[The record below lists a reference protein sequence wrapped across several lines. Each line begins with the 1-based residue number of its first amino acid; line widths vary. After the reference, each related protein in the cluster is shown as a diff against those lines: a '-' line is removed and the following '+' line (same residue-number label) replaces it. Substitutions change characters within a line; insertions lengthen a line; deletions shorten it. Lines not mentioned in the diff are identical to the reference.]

1 MDTQLLPAY
10 PKDAPLLTVI
20 AIASKG
26 YWEYAEKDMISW
38 IPDLVVSE
46 EAIEKHRVYKL
57 IKGKEV
63 VGFYLVKDNGSSIAI
78 LEYLFVLPQFI
89 GKGYGALLLQHA
101 IQKVKASTMQFI
113 EVLSDPNAEGFYAN
127 FGFKKVEEKQS
138 SIPGRFLP
146 LMLLEV

>member
-26 YWEYAEKDMISW
+26 YWEYTEKDMVSW
-38 IPDLVVSE
+38 IPELVISE
-46 EAIEKHRVYKL
+46 EDIEKHRAYKL
-57 IKGKEV
+57 INGKEV
-63 VGFYLVKDNGSSIAI
+63 VGFYLVKDSGSSIAI

-113 EVLSDPNAEGFYAN
+113 EVLSDPNAEGFYAH
-127 FGFKKVEEKQS
+127 FGFKKVGEKQS
-138 SIPGRFLP
+138 TIPGRFLP
-146 LMLLEV
+146 LLLLEV